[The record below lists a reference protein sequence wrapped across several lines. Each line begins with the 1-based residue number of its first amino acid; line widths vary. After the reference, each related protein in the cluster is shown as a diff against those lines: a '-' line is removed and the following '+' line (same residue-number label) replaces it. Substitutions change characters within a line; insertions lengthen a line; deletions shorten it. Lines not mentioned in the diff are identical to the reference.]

1 MWFLSGKVSA
11 GHGVMLIA
19 NIGSGVGRS
28 GFSAVFPLLIGVVAC
43 HYFLEYNGV
52 ILSVEGDGAA
62 VEA

>member
-1 MWFLSGKVSA
+1 MWFFCGKVSA
-11 GHGVMLIA
+11 GHGVMLNA

-28 GFSAVFPLLIGVVAC
+28 GFCAVFPLLIGAVAC
-43 HYFLEYNGV
+43 YYFLEYNGV